1 MSEAD
6 AEQTRASRG
15 PGVGAGSGE
24 KVPRQLSLAS
34 VEPFQLTKQQY
45 AYAVTRGR
53 LPATIPDWQCKLI
66 AEGWDEAAFK
76 GISRRQSK
84 DLAAITSRWNAI
96 PAVQAQIE
104 YERAIAMETRLAEPL
119 RAWEARMERLMAM
132 AAGEL
137 PQRRTV
143 DTGAARWVEVEGL
156 QSKIP
161 NRVLA
166 VEEFYETNLT
176 ALAKALEMQGRA
188 LSVFKDR
195 QELSGP
201 DGTAAIQVLF
211 VPPGQG
217 QGQGN
222 GQELTPATHGPAE
235 LTRQEGDDTILGHG

>member
-1 MSEAD
+1 
-6 AEQTRASRG
+6 
-15 PGVGAGSGE
+15 
-24 KVPRQLSLAS
+24 
-34 VEPFQLTKQQY
+34 
-45 AYAVTRGR
+45 
-53 LPATIPDWQCKLI
+53 
-66 AEGWDEAAFK
+66 
-76 GISRRQSK
+76 
-84 DLAAITSRWNAI
+84 
-96 PAVQAQIE
+96 
-104 YERAIAMETRLAEPL
+104 
-119 RAWEARMERLMAM
+119 MAM

-235 LTRQEGDDTILGHG
+235 LTRQEGDDTILGRG